1 LLFWK
6 KSLYISS
13 IDLVMKEEIVMGD
26 MHGFVGKLKFLKGR
40 IPSFRASISKMTTGE
55 EIS

>member
-1 LLFWK
+1 
-6 KSLYISS
+6 
-13 IDLVMKEEIVMGD
+13 MKEEIVMGD